1 MRAGVLKTVNKVSFM
16 TVADPVLQPGD
27 MLLKVRAATICGTD
41 IRILRGQKTAGVR
54 YPSILGHEFSGE
66 IIDTGGH
73 GTFTIG
79 QRAGICPQI
88 ACGHCSYCLR
98 GAENLCRNLAAVGYE
113 IDGAFADYV
122 RIPARGVLAG
132 NVFILPD
139 GLSFEAAALAEPLA
153 CVMNGQDLA
162 GVRMGDSI
170 VILGAGPIGLL
181 HVKLAR
187 CSGARCIIISEPNAI
202 RRQAALAAG
211 ADMAVDPAVDDLSDI
226 VRDQTGG
233 LGADVAIC
241 AVGVPSLANDAIR
254 LVRKRGRVSLF
265 AGFPRETL
273 ADLDVNAIHYGELT
287 VTGAFG
293 LTRLQFD
300 NALKLIASGDLKVD
314 PLITHRFGLPDIET
328 ALEVAEQGS
337 AIKVAII

>member
-1 MRAGVLKTVNKVSFM
+1 VRAGVLKTVNKVSFM

-273 ADLDVNAIHYGELT
+273 AALDVNAIHYGELT

>member
-1 MRAGVLKTVNKVSFM
+1 MRAGVLKTVNQVSFM

-41 IRILRGQKTAGVR
+41 IRILRGKKTAGVR

-66 IIDTGGH
+66 IVDTGGH
-73 GTFTIG
+73 RAFTAG
-79 QRAGICPQI
+79 QRVGVCPQI
-88 ACGHCSYCLR
+88 ACGHCPYCLR
-98 GAENLCRNLAAVGYE
+98 GAENLCSNLAAFGYE

-122 RIPARGVLAG
+122 RIPACGVLAG
-132 NVFILPD
+132 NVFTLPD
-139 GLSFEAAALAEPLA
+139 DLSFEAAALAEPLA

-170 VILGAGPIGLL
+170 VILGAGPIGLI

-187 CSGARCIIISEPNAI
+187 HSGARCIIISEPNAI
-202 RRQAALAAG
+202 RREAALAAG
-211 ADMAVDPAVDDLSDI
+211 ADLAVDPAVDDLSAT
-226 VRDQTGG
+226 VRGQTAG

-241 AVGVPSLANDAIR
+241 AVGVPSLANDAISI
-254 LVRKRGRVSLF
+254 VRKRGRVSLF
-265 AGFPRETL
+265 AGFPREAL
-273 ADLDVNAIHYGELT
+273 AGLDVNAIHYGELT

-300 NALKLIASGDLKVD
+300 NALKLIAAGNLRLD
-314 PLITHRFGLPDIET
+314 PFITHRFGLAEIET
-328 ALEVAEQGS
+328 ALQVAEQGS